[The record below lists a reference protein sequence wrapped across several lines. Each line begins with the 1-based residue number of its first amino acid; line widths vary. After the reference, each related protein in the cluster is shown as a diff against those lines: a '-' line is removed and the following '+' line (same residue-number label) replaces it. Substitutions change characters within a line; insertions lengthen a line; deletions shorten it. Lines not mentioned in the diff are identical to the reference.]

1 MHTYTHITSSPL
13 YTSTHH
19 TIERLSRSSW
29 QITSP
34 LLPSPINAKSYAEAK
49 ALASEI
55 DFNALSVKTAEP
67 EPVATVEVEV
77 NPFEAILT
85 EASTITD
92 LGAMQGAYD
101 QAVREC
107 DLCAVLGHLQGRLRD
122 ACFDAVEAARAETS
136 DSARVTELAG
146 LLVGGALL
154 ERITYTAREYVA
166 GIEDD
171 GSSVFLTRLIMA
183 LCDLP
188 DGCIKTALIRWACA
202 FDMYEGGWPARLR
215 LEGAALRH
223 AREVD
228 GKGRGAQE
236 VRKVEDGGLADM
248 GGDRAREWGDVW
260 DVADDLASACF
271 HHDGASLDD
280 ATWEIDSTEDWDAYK
295 RARKEVKARLRGELV
310 EILPN
315 LLSPE
320 PEHWIPLQDG
330 RVLIVNWRAGEVTG
344 EVVSAA
350 VWMDDGGLLL
360 MGSYVLGSGW
370 VSDDRLREEDV
381 DGEALGVILEAIARA
396 GLATIA

>member
-1 MHTYTHITSSPL
+1 MPTHTYTHITASPL

-34 LLPSPINAKSYAEAK
+34 LLPAAIPAKTYAEAK
-49 ALASEI
+49 VLAAEI
-55 DFNALSVKTAEP
+55 DFNALSTKRAEP
-67 EPVATVEVEV
+67 APVATVEAAAV

-92 LGAMQGAYD
+92 LGDMQGAYD
-101 QAVREC
+101 QAVKEC
-107 DLCAVLGHLQGRLRD
+107 DLCAVFGHLGFRAPTNAAR
-122 ACFDAVEAARAETS
+122 DAVEAARATVP
-136 DSARVTELAG
+136 DFARVTELAG

-188 DGCIKTALIRWACA
+188 DGGVKTALIRWACA
-202 FDMYEGGWPARLR
+202 FDQYDGCWPARLR
-215 LEGAALRH
+215 LEGAALRL
-223 AREVD
+223 AREAM
-228 GKGRGAQE
+228 GKGREAQE

-248 GGDRAREWGDVW
+248 GGDRAMEWAYVW
-260 DVADDLASACF
+260 DVACNY
-271 HHDGASLDD
+271 D
-280 ATWEIDSTEDWDAYK
+280 AGEMSGFTMAEAVEIRTRYIDSVG
-295 RARKEVKARLRGELV
+295 EV
-310 EILPN
+310 LPS

-330 RVLIVNWRAGEVTG
+330 RVLIVNWRAGSLGDVI
-344 EVVSAA
+344 SAA
-350 VWMDDGGLLL
+350 VWMDDGGLSL

-370 VSDDRLREEDV
+370 VSGERLREEDV
-381 DGEALGVILEAIARA
+381 DAEALGVILEAIARA
-396 GLATIA
+396 GLAAVA

>member
-1 MHTYTHITSSPL
+1 MPTHHYTHITSSPL

-34 LLPSPINAKSYAEAK
+34 LLPAAIPAKTYAEAK
-49 ALASEI
+49 VLASEI
-55 DFNALSVKTAEP
+55 DFNALSTKAAEP
-67 EPVATVEVEV
+67 EPVDVAVIDSAAVEVAAV

-92 LGAMQGAYD
+92 LGDMQGAYD

-107 DLCAVLGHLQGRLRD
+107 DLCAVFGHLQFRAPTNAARD
-122 ACFDAVEAARAETS
+122 AVDAARAKTL
-136 DSARVTELAG
+136 DCARVTELAG

-223 AREVD
+223 AREAM

-248 GGDRAREWGDVW
+248 GGARAREWGEVW
-260 DVADDLASACF
+260 DVAMSYDGCERAGLTM
-271 HHDGASLDD
+271 HDVG
-280 ATWEIDSTEDWDAYK
+280 
-295 RARKEVKARLRGELV
+295 RLRLQYVGMV
-310 EILPN
+310 SDRLPN

-320 PEHWIPLQDG
+320 PEHWLPISGDG
-330 RVLIVNWRAGEVTG
+330 RVLIVNWRAGECVS
-344 EVVSAA
+344 EAISAA
-350 VWMDDGGLLL
+350 VWMDDGGLSL

-370 VSDDRLREEDV
+370 VSDDRLRDEDV

-396 GLATIA
+396 GLAAVA